1 MRHTVQQRICFTEY
15 HNSLWYQLESRAE
28 TMHIQ
33 PVLRGHAV
41 KPLRAV
47 CSSSRYSRIRA
58 SPLKLSMVLAK
69 SEKWNKI
76 QTKNKVLFE
85 NLSSFTTLP
94 SLFYSINPIKK
105 KSLSKLPSNLKIFIL
120 FFLCDVFKERWG
132 GKRVVTRKTFFDKF
146 FFHIILLE
154 LLGREVYCSI
164 TVIRLL

>member
-1 MRHTVQQRICFTEY
+1 MRHTVQQRIRFTEY

-94 SLFYSINPIKK
+94 SLFCSINPIKK
-105 KSLSKLPSNLKIFIL
+105 KNPYQNCLLISKSSFYFSFVRFSRKDVEGKEWWRGKLSLIS
-120 FFLCDVFKERWG
+120 FFFSYYLART
-132 GKRVVTRKTFFDKF
+132 TRKRG
-146 FFHIILLE
+146 LL
-154 LLGREVYCSI
+154 
-164 TVIRLL
+164 